1 MGLEKFLKT
10 VLVGALMMCPF
21 VMLGEN
27 TNEGSM
33 VLSDSIAVADS
44 VQPAVSL
51 DADTVF
57 ADDAVAVEFVD
68 ESTRFNAKQL
78 ILPGALIAV
87 GSLGLV
93 PAVKEINRDIRDEV
107 ADMRDG
113 HYFRADDYLQYL
125 PVVSTYGLSLLGAK
139 ARHSYLDRTFLIATS
154 YLTMGILVNGL
165 KYTVREPRPTGAR
178 NSFPSGHTATAFM
191 GAELVR
197 MEYKDASV
205 WYGVGAY
212 VVATGVGVLRVWN
225 ERHWATDVLAGA
237 GIGILS
243 ARVAYWLLPFERRLF
258 GLDKKQKASDMVAVP
273 YYSPTDRSFG
283 ASLALTF

>member
-33 VLSDSIAVADS
+33 VPSDSIAVADS

-57 ADDAVAVEFVD
+57 SDNAVAVELVD

>member
-1 MGLEKFLKT
+1 MGLEKFLKI

-33 VLSDSIAVADS
+33 VLSDSIAVADN

-57 ADDAVAVEFVD
+57 SDNAVAVELVD

-78 ILPGALIAV
+78 ILPGALVAV
-87 GSLGLV
+87 GSLGLIKTFKKV
-93 PAVKEINRDIRDEV
+93 NEEIKTGV
-107 ADMRDG
+107 ADARDG
-113 HYFRADDYLQYL
+113 HYFHADDYLQYL

-165 KYTVREPRPTGAR
+165 KYTGIIRMCAIRSRRDIRQRPLWVPNWFEWNT
-178 NSFPSGHTATAFM
+178 
-191 GAELVR
+191 R
-197 MEYKDASV
+197 MLP
-205 WYGVGAY
+205 YG
-212 VVATGVGVLRVWN
+212 T
-225 ERHWATDVLAGA
+225 EWAL
-237 GIGILS
+237 
-243 ARVAYWLLPFERRLF
+243 
-258 GLDKKQKASDMVAVP
+258 M
-273 YYSPTDRSFG
+273 
-283 ASLALTF
+283 

>member
-1 MGLEKFLKT
+1 MGLERFLQMM
-10 VLVGALMMCPF
+10 LVGALMMCPF
-21 VMLGEN
+21 AMFGEN
-27 TNEGSM
+27 AGETGVSLADSTM
-33 VLSDSIAVADS
+33 VVES
-44 VQPAVSL
+44 VQPDVAV
-51 DADTVF
+51 DADTLF
-57 ADDAVAVEFVD
+57 ADNAAVEAID

-78 ILPGALIAV
+78 ILPGALIAA
-87 GSLGLV
+87 GSLGFI
-93 PAVKEINRDIRDEV
+93 PAVKDIKRDIRDEV
-107 ADMRDG
+107 AEMRDG

-225 ERHWATDVLAGA
+225 ERHWVTDVLAGA

-243 ARVAYWLLPFERRLF
+243 TRVAYWLLPFERRLF
-258 GLDKKQKASDMVAVP
+258 GLDKKKGVSDMVAVP
-273 YYSPTDRSFG
+273 YYSPADRSFG

>member
-1 MGLEKFLKT
+1 MGLEKFLKP

>member
-1 MGLEKFLKT
+1 MGLEKFLKI

-57 ADDAVAVEFVD
+57 SDNAVAVELVD

-78 ILPGALIAV
+78 ILPGALVAV
-87 GSLGLV
+87 GSLGLIKTFKKV
-93 PAVKEINRDIRDEV
+93 NEEIKTGV
-107 ADMRDG
+107 ADARDG
-113 HYFRADDYLQYL
+113 HYFHADDYLQYL

-165 KYTVREPRPTGAR
+165 KYTVREPRPYNPNVR

-212 VVATGVGVLRVWN
+212 VVASGIGVLRVWN

-243 ARVAYWLLPFERRLF
+243 ARVAY
-258 GLDKKQKASDMVAVP
+258 
-273 YYSPTDRSFG
+273 
-283 ASLALTF
+283 

>member
-1 MGLEKFLKT
+1 MGLEKFLKI

-44 VQPAVSL
+44 VQPTVSL

-178 NSFPSGHTATAFM
+178 NSFPSLGP
-191 GAELVR
+191 
-197 MEYKDASV
+197 
-205 WYGVGAY
+205 YGNSLYGCRTGAY
-212 VVATGVGVLRVWN
+212 GIQGRFCMVWRGGLCSGNGCRCASCLERTPLGNRCVGRCRYRYFECACGLLAAAVRTPSVRTRQ
-225 ERHWATDVLAGA
+225 EEKCVRHG
-237 GIGILS
+237 GCS
-243 ARVAYWLLPFERRLF
+243 LLQP
-258 GLDKKQKASDMVAVP
+258 D
-273 YYSPTDRSFG
+273 
-283 ASLALTF
+283 

>member
-27 TNEGSM
+27 THEGSM
-33 VLSDSIAVADS
+33 VPSDSIAVADS
-44 VQPAVSL
+44 GQPTVSL

-225 ERHWATDVLAGA
+225 ERHWATDVLAG
-237 GIGILS
+237 IGILS

-258 GLDKKQKASDMVAVP
+258 GLDKKQKASDMVAIP

>member
-225 ERHWATDVLAGA
+225 ERHWATDVLVGA

>member
-1 MGLEKFLKT
+1 MGLEKFLKI

-33 VLSDSIAVADS
+33 VLSDSIAVADN

-57 ADDAVAVEFVD
+57 SDNAVAVELVD

-78 ILPGALIAV
+78 ILPGALVAV
-87 GSLGLV
+87 GSLGLIKTFKKV
-93 PAVKEINRDIRDEV
+93 NEEIKTGV
-107 ADMRDG
+107 ADARDG
-113 HYFRADDYLQYL
+113 HYFHADDYLQYL

-165 KYTVREPRPTGAR
+165 K
-178 NSFPSGHTATAFM
+178 
-191 GAELVR
+191 
-197 MEYKDASV
+197 
-205 WYGVGAY
+205 
-212 VVATGVGVLRVWN
+212 
-225 ERHWATDVLAGA
+225 
-237 GIGILS
+237 
-243 ARVAYWLLPFERRLF
+243 
-258 GLDKKQKASDMVAVP
+258 
-273 YYSPTDRSFG
+273 
-283 ASLALTF
+283 

>member
-1 MGLEKFLKT
+1 MGLEKFLKI

-27 TNEGSM
+27 TNEGNM

>member
-33 VLSDSIAVADS
+33 VPSDSIAVADS
-44 VQPAVSL
+44 GQPTVSL

-78 ILPGALIAV
+78 
-87 GSLGLV
+87 
-93 PAVKEINRDIRDEV
+93 
-107 ADMRDG
+107 
-113 HYFRADDYLQYL
+113 
-125 PVVSTYGLSLLGAK
+125 
-139 ARHSYLDRTFLIATS
+139 
-154 YLTMGILVNGL
+154 
-165 KYTVREPRPTGAR
+165 
-178 NSFPSGHTATAFM
+178 
-191 GAELVR
+191 R

-258 GLDKKQKASDMVAVP
+258 GLDKKKNASDMVAVP

>member
-33 VLSDSIAVADS
+33 VPSDSIAVADS
-44 VQPAVSL
+44 GQPTVSL

-243 ARVAYWLLPFERRLF
+243 ARVAYWLLPFERRVF
-258 GLDKKQKASDMVAVP
+258 
-273 YYSPTDRSFG
+273 
-283 ASLALTF
+283 